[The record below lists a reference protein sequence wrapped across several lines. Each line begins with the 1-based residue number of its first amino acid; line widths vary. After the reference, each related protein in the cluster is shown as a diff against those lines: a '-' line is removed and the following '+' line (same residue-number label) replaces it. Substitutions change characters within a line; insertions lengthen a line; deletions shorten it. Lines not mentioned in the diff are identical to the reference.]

1 MTSLALAN
9 CVSFHCVM
17 QVFFFY
23 CIVFFAITALHISCT
38 LFREVHPEPLPTDD
52 TGVSTEADKLV
63 DLPPPELL
71 EESLQFS
78 AEEDQEILNQLH
90 EDLTSRTEM
99 CEGVE
104 QNVEPEQQ
112 EAVDNDEGAALQV
125 LENAERIENK
135 QELVEKLE
143 DLNCLEQQDC
153 VQTALQDTD
162 ASLQLEV
169 QDREPEQLEVTENPE
184 QIPVEGSHE
193 TEEDADHLEPPQHL
207 EESPEMELTDQVIQP
222 DNAEQPEESPQLEQ
236 AVCVEAE
243 DPGKAGQQEETAPS
257 EDDKEPVNTT
267 ETQEELNQEEKQGET
282 SDLTEDVR
290 GTEDGDLET
299 VVANGKQPTPLETA
313 VPLMN
318 GGEVDREKARIL
330 AEKLFKLDEIQ
341 RGDVVKH
348 LDKE

>member
-1 MTSLALAN
+1 M
-9 CVSFHCVM
+9 
-17 QVFFFY
+17 
-23 CIVFFAITALHISCT
+23 
-38 LFREVHPEPLPTDD
+38 
-52 TGVSTEADKLV
+52 STEADKLV

-99 CEGVE
+99 CEDVE
-104 QNVEPEQQ
+104 QNVEPEQP

-169 QDREPEQLEVTENPE
+169 QDREPEHLEVTENPE

-222 DNAEQPEESPQLEQ
+222 DDAEQPEESPQLEQ

-257 EDDKEPVNTT
+257 EDDKEPANTT
-267 ETQEELNQEEKQGET
+267 ETQELNEEEKQGET

-299 VVANGKQPTPLETA
+299 VVANGKQPTSLEIA